1 MKFKYSLLALII
13 PLLLSGCNFGNDNNQ
28 LVYTG
33 TVESDKVDLKSEIPD
48 KINKVFVKEGEK
60 VKKGMTLIEINTK
73 ALELDLKKLEASLTL
88 SQAKLADLCN
98 GSRKEEILQAE
109 ANLKN
114 IASLQT
120 NAGDDYAYRLENFN
134 RLQELYT
141 QGAIS
146 KQQLDDAQALLDR
159 ATATVVSFEQ
169 QYKAAQAQLD
179 LRLNGP
185 TEKQIQMA
193 QSEVDIKKAEIMRLK
208 HTIDRGK
215 IISPI
220 DGIVQSLNYQEGEL
234 VGAGSNIATLTAMD
248 NLWIKIFVP
257 EKMLHKVSLGQTV
270 PLSLPA
276 TENDTLTGEIIY
288 ISSEAEFTPKN
299 VESKEN
305 KQEMVF
311 AVKIRINDHKHPIKP
326 GMLIDVQLDGEL

>member
-13 PLLLSGCNFGNDNNQ
+13 TLLVSGCNFSNHNEQ

-33 TVESDKVDLKSEIPD
+33 TVESDEVDLKSQITD
-48 KINKVFVKEGEK
+48 KINKILVKEGEK
-60 VKKGMTLIEINTK
+60 VKKGNILIEIDTE
-73 ALELDLKKLEASLTL
+73 ALELDYKKLEASLTL
-88 SQAKLADLCN
+88 SQAKLEDLLS

-109 ANLKN
+109 ANLNN
-114 IASLQT
+114 IDSLLT
-120 NAGDDYAYRLENFN
+120 NARDEYHYRLENFS

-146 KQQLDDAQALLDR
+146 KQQLDDVKAILDR
-159 ATATVVSFEQ
+159 ATASVASFEQ
-169 QYKAAQAQLD
+169 QSKAAQAQLD

-185 TEKQIQMA
+185 TEKQIQMV
-193 QSEVDIKKAEIMRLK
+193 QSEVDIKEAEIARLK

-220 DGIVQSLNYQEGEL
+220 NGIVKSLNYEEGEL
-234 VGAGSNIATLTAMD
+234 VGTGSNIATLTAID
-248 NLWIKIFVP
+248 DLWIKIFVP
-257 EKMLHKVSLGQTV
+257 EKMLHKVALGQTIH
-270 PLSLPA
+270 LSLPSA
-276 TENDTLTGEIIY
+276 ENDTLTGEITY
-288 ISSEAEFTPKN
+288 IASEAEFTPKN

-311 AVKIRINDHKHPIKP
+311 EVKIKIKDHKHPIKP